1 MKNQHMTTIS
11 KRITTLTFII
21 YCCINPIFVKG
32 QGCSDAGFCSIGSL
46 KPHETDSAS
55 NRKNQIKT
63 GVFYGQAS
71 NSIAVYGNYL
81 EYQHKLSGFF
91 SIDLKLSS
99 IAQNGNNISTFGI
112 SDALV
117 NISYKPNEK
126 LLFSGGLKV
135 PFDDANKKLNGLSL
149 PMDYQS
155 SLGTIDLIF
164 GIGYSFRRL
173 QLVAGLQQPISQNN
187 NQFISSKYPEESKLR
202 KFQTTNKFE
211 RSGDVLLR
219 ASYPVR
225 LSNKLKLTPSVL
237 PIYHLANDRFKDE
250 FEKSQ
255 EIKGSQGLTLN
266 GNLFIDYDFK
276 KYNTIQFNVGMPFII
291 REARPDGLS
300 RSFIATLEYRI
311 KF

>member
-1 MKNQHMTTIS
+1 MKRSAVKFLKLIVIFNV
-11 KRITTLTFII
+11 FA
-21 YCCINPIFVKG
+21 NPLSVKG

-55 NRKNQIKT
+55 NRKNQIKA

-71 NSIAVYGNYL
+71 NSIEVYGNYL
-81 EYQHKLSGFF
+81 EYQRKLIGFF
-91 SIDLKLSS
+91 SLDLKLSS
-99 IAQNGNNISTFGI
+99 IAQYGNSISTFGI
-112 SDALV
+112 SDAIV
-117 NISYKPNEK
+117 NIGYKPNEK

-135 PFDDANKKLNGLSL
+135 PFDDANQKQNGLSL

-164 GIGYSFRRL
+164 GIGYSISRL

-187 NQFISSKYPEESKLR
+187 NQFISSKYPKDSKLS
-202 KFQTTNKFE
+202 KFQTTNNFK

-219 ASYPVR
+219 ASYPIS
-225 LSNKLKLTPSVL
+225 LFQKLKLTPSVL
-237 PIYHLANDRFKDE
+237 PIYHLANDRFQDE
-250 FEKSQ
+250 FEKNQ

-266 GNLFIDYDFK
+266 GNFFVDYNLNIN
-276 KYNTIQFNVGMPFII
+276 NTFQLNIGMPFIT

-300 RSFIATLEYRI
+300 RSVIATLEYRV